1 MRIYSKPF
9 IPYYSLKKKQ
19 GTFGVVAEKQQK
31 TKYKKK
37 NCCPSS
43 PKLCIAT
50 LTTKLSYGV
59 EGIEWQ

>member
-37 NCCPSS
+37 TVAPPHLNYVLLRS
-43 PKLCIAT
+43 P
-50 LTTKLSYGV
+50 
-59 EGIEWQ
+59 QN